1 MNVFWP
7 IYLVR
12 LVTQTVS
19 CGALDFNFTRRLMWQ
34 INFV

>member
-7 IYLVR
+7 IYL
-12 LVTQTVS
+12 TQTVS